1 MKAIPLGLISS
12 IIFSIVLAE
21 NSSDSKF
28 STGCFPFCIKKTKKD
43 RKMTY
48 EPIKS
53 KDEYDPDLPNLK
65 FIDKFTPITL
75 DIYKRD
81 QTVLNEP
88 FISETDGAIVDEVTG
103 FLRREN
109 DSRRQGYYIKPYEE
123 DYEHMIKINFMPLN
137 KNDQSFQSNQTN
149 VHKQSGTPPAT
160 PKAAEKQ
167 EFPKEQKLS
176 TINEEDSNALDEDKE
191 NDENENDEVYQKN
204 KHLLCTDLEETINA
218 VKLMNEAV
226 EHLEYHATSEDGYK
240 LCRNYPNISLS
251 YYKKKHEGH
260 TNVLKVNLILC
271 GSYVYNEVINMLWD
285 PDLAKFFDV
294 GFVKRKFARV
304 YNPNIVIMQQRCK
317 YWCMGR
323 QEYFYA
329 LAAKAQKSENK
340 TIIVM
345 TSANINDHNPS
356 KKKYQ
361 NRIIENANLF
371 KTDIDSEDDIRKGKL
386 KKTFVNIAGYLIQK
400 KNTHIYITYV
410 ESVSDI

>member
-191 NDENENDEVYQKN
+191 NDENENDE
-204 KHLLCTDLEETINA
+204 
-218 VKLMNEAV
+218 
-226 EHLEYHATSEDGYK
+226 
-240 LCRNYPNISLS
+240 
-251 YYKKKHEGH
+251 
-260 TNVLKVNLILC
+260 
-271 GSYVYNEVINMLWD
+271 YNEVINMLWD

-410 ESVSDI
+410 ESIDGRPTI